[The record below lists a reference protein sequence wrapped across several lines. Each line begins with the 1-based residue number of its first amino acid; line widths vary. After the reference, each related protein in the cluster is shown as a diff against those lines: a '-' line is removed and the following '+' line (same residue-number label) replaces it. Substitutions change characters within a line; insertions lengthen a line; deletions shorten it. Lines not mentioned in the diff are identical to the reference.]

1 MALCTQL
8 QLEQIGQ
15 VDITAEPDA
24 AVTYYRDVAT
34 AMIVN
39 YCQRNLEYAAGNA
52 ETFDGGE
59 YSVQVERWPIATL
72 TSVVE
77 NGITL
82 TSGTDYQADLAT
94 GIITRTG
101 GAGRYRKRFRNY
113 LRTVV
118 VTYDGGYGS
127 PGPAVPDA
135 LSHVCARIAGRIF
148 RAGAAWAAAP
158 SGASGSI
165 TSIALDDVGTL
176 SYAAPIT
183 TADGRADGISM
194 SDSAYLLED
203 EKRALDQYRNR
214 SFV

>member
-158 SGASGSI
+158 SGGSELRQI
-165 TSIALDDVGTL
+165 TLQDVGALQFAPSSVAAIEMSDEVFLLKDEMIALN
-176 SYAAPIT
+176 
-183 TADGRADGISM
+183 
-194 SDSAYLLED
+194 E
-203 EKRALDQYRNR
+203 YRNR